1 MGTATP
7 AMFSP
12 PRWSFIPRA
21 HAVEV
26 SHGHFLP
33 TQHICG
39 VMVPKLVSQ
48 GVRKVLPEGEHE
60 VTWDELR
67 TRFGQGSRRQKI
79 LGKIREAGTMLRDA
93 GAAVLYID
101 GSFATDKPVPD
112 DWDGLFP
119 TDNLDWTK
127 VDPLLKDVRANRK
140 AIADKYMADLF
151 PANWREGKSGEPFL
165 SFFQKDK
172 KDRPK
177 GLLVL
182 TLGTLP

>member
-1 MGTATP
+1 MV
-7 AMFSP
+7 
-12 PRWSFIPRA
+12 IPRLRTHNEIA
-21 HAVEV
+21 Y
-26 SHGHFLP
+26 GDFLT

-48 GVRKVLPEGEHE
+48 GIRKVLPEGEHE

-67 TRFGQGSRRQKI
+67 ARFGQGSRRQKI
-79 LGKIREAGTMLRDA
+79 LGKIREAGMMLRDA
-93 GAAVLYID
+93 GALVLYID

-119 TDNLDWTK
+119 TENLNWTK
-127 VDPLLKDVRANRK
+127 ADPLLMDIRKNREI
-140 AIADKYMADLF
+140 IAEKYMADLF
-151 PANWREGKSGEPFL
+151 PASWYEGNSGEPFL
-165 SFFQKDK
+165 SFFQRDK

-182 TLGTLP
+182 KLETLR